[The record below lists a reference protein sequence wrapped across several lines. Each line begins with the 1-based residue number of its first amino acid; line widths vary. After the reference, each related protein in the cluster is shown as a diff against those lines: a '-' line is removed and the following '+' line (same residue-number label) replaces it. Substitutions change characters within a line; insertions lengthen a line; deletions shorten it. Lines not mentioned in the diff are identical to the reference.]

1 MLYCPPN
8 VTLSEI
14 WTKHGISHCFMDTVG
29 PAICGGFL
37 LLFGSIQLLMYRKYA
52 TPMDPTQISKS
63 RLYAFQLF
71 LLLFVPVLAV
81 LRFFLN
87 ARIYADSAVY
97 GYMIFYTCVVCFSY
111 PFSICLIVKER
122 HYQLPSLPTRGHG
135 LILLLFWTLSLINE
149 ALAIV
154 NLGHEDWWFHLKNN
168 KDEIEMGMFVTRSL
182 CALLIFVIGLKAP
195 GIMPPYNPHQ
205 RLENEP
211 SRDVPS
217 GSAFRNSWGKLRTLF
232 PYLWPKKDIML
243 QIAVVIC
250 IGLLIAGR
258 VIKLF
263 LPIYRK
269 LLGRSCCL
277 NFKLTSLIN
286 ASPVLFPSVDSL
298 TIEPI
303 AFRWDFVLIYVALS
317 FLQGGGTG
325 GMGLFNNLRT
335 FLWIRVQQYTTRE
348 IEIDLFRHLHQLS
361 LRWHLQRKTGEV
373 LRIMDRGTDSIN
385 NLLNYIIFSITP
397 TILDLIIAVMYFIYA
412 FNWWFGLIVFLTM
425 FLYIACT
432 IAITEWRTKYQRRM
446 NLADNEQRA
455 RSVDSLLNF
464 ETVKYY
470 GAETYEVDCYRAA
483 ILKYQKEEF
492 LSMLTLNM
500 LNTAQNIILCLG
512 LLTGSLLCVYL
523 VVHHQTLT
531 VGDFVLFT
539 TYLMDLYMPLN
550 WFGTYY
556 RAIQKNFVDMEN
568 MFELLRE
575 EEEIVDAPG
584 SAPLLTAGGGIE
596 FTNVTFG
603 YSPEKTV
610 LRNVSF
616 NVPSGKTVAIVGPSG
631 AGKSTIMR
639 LLFRFYDVQIG
650 SISIDGQN
658 IKLVQQQS
666 LRKAIGVVP
675 QDTVL
680 FNNTIYYNI
689 EYAKIGSS
697 ADAVYEAARAA
708 DIHER
713 ILGFPESYETK
724 VGERGLRLSGGE
736 KQRVAIART
745 LLKSPIIV
753 LLDEATSAL
762 DTHTERNIQAALAR
776 VCANRTTII
785 VAHRLSTVIHADEI
799 LVLKEGSIVE
809 RGRHEQLLL
818 REDGIYADM
827 WHQQLENLESEQNAA
842 DNAESSA
849 STSTTARSRGSGV
862 DAGAS
867 SGTGA
872 GTLPSGGGGN

>member
-1 MLYCPPN
+1 MRYCPPN
-8 VTLSEI
+8 VTLSEV
-14 WTKHGISHCFMDTVG
+14 WTQHGISHCFMDTVG
-29 PAICGGFL
+29 PAVYGGFL
-37 LLFGSIQLLMYRKYA
+37 LLFGCIQLLMYRKYA
-52 TPMDPTQISKS
+52 TRITDPTQISRS
-63 RLYAFQLF
+63 RLYALQLF
-71 LLLFVPVLAV
+71 LLLLLPVLAAI
-81 LRFFLN
+81 RFLLN
-87 ARIYADSAVY
+87 ARIYTDSTVY
-97 GYMIFYTCVVCFSY
+97 GYMLFSTGVVCFCY
-111 PFSICLIVKER
+111 PFSICLIYKER
-122 HYQLPSLPTRGHG
+122 FYQLPSTPTRGHG
-135 LILLLFWTLSLINE
+135 LILLLFWTLAFINE
-149 ALAIV
+149 SLAFI
-154 NLGHEDWWFHLKNN
+154 NLRHEDWWFHLKTN
-168 KDEIEMGMFVTRSL
+168 KDQIEMGLFVTRFL
-182 CALLIFVIGLKAP
+182 CSLLIFVLGLKAP
-195 GIMPPYNPHQ
+195 GIMAPYNPHQ
-205 RLENEP
+205 RLDNDTSSESQGN
-211 SRDVPS
+211 VPT
-217 GSAFRNSWGKLRTLF
+217 GSAFRNGWRKLRTLF
-232 PYLWPKKDIML
+232 PYLWPKKDLAL
-243 QIAVVIC
+243 QLAVIVC
-250 IGLLIAGR
+250 IILLIAGR

-269 LLGRSCCL
+269 LL
-277 NFKLTSLIN
+277 
-286 ASPVLFPSVDSL
+286 VDSL

-303 AFRWDFVLIYVALS
+303 IFRWDFVLIYVALS

-348 IEIDLFRHLHQLS
+348 IEIELFQHLHQLS

-373 LRIMDRGTDSIN
+373 LRVMDRGTDSIN
-385 NLLNYIIFSITP
+385 NLLNYIVFSITP
-397 TILDLIIAVMYFIYA
+397 TILDLIVAVAFFIYA

-425 FLYIACT
+425 FLYIAST

-470 GAETYEVDCYRAA
+470 GAEGYEVDCYREA

-512 LLTGSLLCVYL
+512 LLAGSLLCVYL

-531 VGDFVLFT
+531 VGDFVLFS
-539 TYLMDLYMPLN
+539 TYLMELYMPLN

-568 MFELLRE
+568 MFDLLRE

-584 SAPLLTAGGGIE
+584 CSPLLTAGGGIE
-596 FTNVTFG
+596 FSNVTFG
-603 YSPEKTV
+603 YSPEKVV
-610 LRNVSF
+610 LRNVNFS
-616 NVPSGKTVAIVGPSG
+616 VPAGKTVAIVGPSG

-639 LLFRFYDVQIG
+639 LLFRFYDVQTGAIL
-650 SISIDGQN
+650 IDGQN

-680 FNNTIYYNI
+680 FNNTIFYNI
-689 EYAKIGSS
+689 EYAKLGAS

-713 ILGFPESYETK
+713 ILGFPDSYETK

-745 LLKSPIIV
+745 LLKAPIIV

-809 RGRHEQLLL
+809 RGRHEELVL

-827 WHQQLENLESEQNAA
+827 WQQQLKNLDAEQSGSENGDAS
-842 DNAESSA
+842 AESS
-849 STSTTARSRGSGV
+849 TEKR
-862 DAGAS
+862 GAS
-867 SGTGA
+867 GAGGGARPSGAGPSGA
-872 GTLPSGGGGN
+872 GTGGAHFRAGHAHGGAR

>member
-8 VTLSEI
+8 VTFNEI

-37 LLFGSIQLLMYRKYA
+37 LLFGGIQLLMYRKYA
-52 TPMDPTQISKS
+52 TPTDPTQITKS
-63 RLYAFQLF
+63 RLYALQMF
-71 LLLFVPVLAV
+71 LLLLVPVLAL

-87 ARIYADSAVY
+87 ARIYPDGAIY
-97 GYMIFYTCVVCFSY
+97 GYMIFYTSVVCFSY
-111 PFSICLIVKER
+111 PFCICLIVKER

-135 LILLLFWTLSLINE
+135 LILLLFWTLTLINE

-154 NLGHEDWWFHLKNN
+154 NLDHEDWWFHLKNN
-168 KDEIEMGMFVTRSL
+168 KDEIEMGMFVTRFL
-182 CALLIFVIGLKAP
+182 CSLLIFVLGLKAP
-195 GIMPPYNPHQ
+195 GIMAPYNPHQ
-205 RLENEP
+205 RLDDSSSNLTG
-211 SRDVPS
+211 SVPT
-217 GSAFRNSWGKLRTLF
+217 GSAFRNGWRKLRTLF
-232 PYLWPKKDIML
+232 PYLWPKKDRML
-243 QIAVVIC
+243 QCAVVVC
-250 IGLLIAGR
+250 IILLVAGR

-269 LLGRSCCL
+269 LL
-277 NFKLTSLIN
+277 
-286 ASPVLFPSVDSL
+286 VDSL

-303 AFRWDFVLIYVALS
+303 EFRWDFVLIYVALS

-385 NLLNYIIFSITP
+385 NLLNYIVFSITP
-397 TILDLIIAVMYFIYA
+397 TILDLIVAVVYFIYA

-425 FLYIACT
+425 FLYIAST
-432 IAITEWRTKYQRRM
+432 IAITEWRTQYQRRM

-470 GAETYEVDCYRAA
+470 GAEGYEVDCYREA
-483 ILKYQKEEF
+483 IMKYQKEEF
-492 LSMLTLNM
+492 LSMLTLNL

-512 LLTGSLLCVYL
+512 LLSGSLLCVYL

-531 VGDFVLFT
+531 VGDFVLFS

-568 MFELLRE
+568 MFDLLRE
-575 EEEIVDAPG
+575 DEEIVDAPG
-584 SAPLLTAGGGIE
+584 CAPLLTAGGAIE
-596 FTNVTFG
+596 FSNVTFG
-603 YSPEKTV
+603 YTPDKLV

-616 NVPSGKTVAIVGPSG
+616 TLPAGKTIAIVGPSG

-639 LLFRFYDVQIG
+639 LLFRFYDVQTG

-658 IKLVQQQS
+658 IKLVKQQS

-689 EYAKIGSS
+689 EYAKIGASP
-697 ADAVYEAARAA
+697 DAVYEAARSA

-713 ILGFPESYETK
+713 ILGFPDRYETK

-745 LLKSPIIV
+745 LLKAPIIV

-785 VAHRLSTVIHADEI
+785 VAHRLSTIIHADEI

-809 RGRHEQLLL
+809 RGRHEELLQ
-818 REDGIYADM
+818 RDEGVYADM
-827 WHQQLENLESEQNAA
+827 WQQQLKNLDAEQNAN
-842 DNAESSA
+842 DSSESIVDEGPSTTTTGTA
-849 STSTTARSRGSGV
+849 GRPQAPSTSGSGP
-862 DAGAS
+862 AFR
-867 SGTGA
+867 SGHGH
-872 GTLPSGGGGN
+872 GGGR